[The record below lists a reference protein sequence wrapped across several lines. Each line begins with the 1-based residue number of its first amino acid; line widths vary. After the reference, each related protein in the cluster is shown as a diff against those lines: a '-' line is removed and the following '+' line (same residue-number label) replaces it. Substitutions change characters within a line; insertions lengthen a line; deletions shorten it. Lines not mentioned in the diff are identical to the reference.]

1 MTFPDVP
8 CAELTLSEMLLVFF
22 LAILG
27 VIITVVSFF
36 YVYGTFVD
44 IKNYSERI
52 SEREIFES
60 YTNIKKNLES
70 SKKTLFFLIISFLTS
85 DFFIVCKAPGLLMA
99 FDYRNHDFTNDHFFV
114 IPKLSIYAN
123 IFGIICCVLMILTV
137 SMYQRKKL
145 AKYSN
150 DMEMVLMPA
159 DAAAYLKDGVVE
171 RIAFKYRKVPK
182 KKYDEMKQQ
191 AVKEMKQYGLSAED
205 IVFHIHKCSEEC
217 KASER
222 AKVFY
227 ILCAVALSSIYLYM
241 LVENQGSFPEPMEF
255 AKTILYSVDSMGVA
269 VKFAIVLFL
278 KELSEEHDK
287 KRFVAADRSAFWKK
301 LAKEEAV

>member
-8 CAELTLSEMLLVFF
+8 CSELTLSEMLLVFF

-27 VIITVVSFF
+27 VIITVVSFL
-36 YVYGTFVD
+36 YVYGTFAD
-44 IKNYSERI
+44 IKNYAEQI
-52 SEREIFES
+52 SQSIVSES
-60 YTNIKKNLES
+60 YEDTKKNLES
-70 SKKTLFFLIISFLTS
+70 SKKTLFFLIISFLVS

-99 FDYRNHDFTNDHFFV
+99 FDYRNHDFANDPFFA

-123 IFGIICCVLMILTV
+123 IFGIICCVIMIVTI

-150 DMEMVLMPA
+150 DMEMVLMPT
-159 DAAAYLKDGVVE
+159 DAAAHLKDGVAE

-191 AVKEMKQYGLSAED
+191 AVKEMNQYGLSAED
-205 IVFHIHKCSEEC
+205 IVFHIHRCSEEC
-217 KASER
+217 KASGR

-227 ILCAVALSSIYLYM
+227 ILCAGVLSSIYLYM
-241 LVENQGSFPEPMEF
+241 LVENQGSFPEPVEF
-255 AKTILYSVDSMGVA
+255 SKSILYSVDSMGVA